1 MTVPLGSSTTLGA
14 STAPASGV
22 GPANAPSSAAPSVR
36 TGERITTRVAVLG
49 ASGYSGQEFARLAL
63 GHPGLKLSVL
73 ASREHAGRPAAELLP
88 GIDPRAVT
96 LPIVAEPR
104 ALVDLLADG
113 IFDTLVCCL
122 PHGAWQTVAAEHPAL
137 AAAPARII
145 DLSSDFRAGG
155 AHPGGEDYL
164 YGLPEAFRTVL
175 AGATRIANPGCYP
188 TAATLALLP
197 AAENGWLEEPVMVSA
212 LSGVSG
218 AGRSPAL
225 KTSFVELEGGA
236 SIYKAGAEHQHVPEM
251 ERNLER
257 LAGSAISVGFV
268 PQLAPMARGI
278 LLTANARLARPVT
291 PEEARAAYLARYEN
305 EPFVR
310 VLEPGAWPET
320 RAVKASNRCD
330 LAVTT
335 LHGGRTLLATAA
347 LDNLVKGA
355 AGQAL
360 QNLNLMLGW
369 PESWGLPVHGS
380 PW

>member
-1 MTVPLGSSTTLGA
+1 MKAPLDPPATKLDAAGSATATL
-14 STAPASGV
+14 
-22 GPANAPSSAAPSVR
+22 PSPSAVAGTR
-36 TGERITTRVAVLG
+36 QTTRVAVLG

-63 GHPGLKLSVL
+63 SHPGLVLSVL

-96 LPIVAEPR
+96 LPTVVEPG
-104 ALVDLLADG
+104 ALAGLLGDAL
-113 IFDTLVCCL
+113 FDTLVCCL
-122 PHGAWQTVAAEHPAL
+122 PHGAWKTLAAEHPAL
-137 AAAPARII
+137 ASGPARII
-145 DLSSDFRAGG
+145 DHSSDFRDGSAHAAGG
-155 AHPGGEDYL
+155 PAYV
-164 YGLPEAFRTVL
+164 YGLPEAFRDVIG
-175 AGATRIANPGCYP
+175 GATRIANPGCYP

-197 AAENGWLEEPVMVSA
+197 AAASGWLDEPVMVSA

-257 LAGSAISVGFV
+257 LAGGPVSVGFA
-268 PQLAPMARGI
+268 PQLAPMSRGI
-278 LLTANARLARPVT
+278 LLTANARLRKPVS
-291 PEEARAAYLARYEN
+291 PDEVRAAYLARYEG

-310 VLEPGAWPET
+310 VLEPGTWPET
-320 RAVKASNRCD
+320 RAVRGSNRCD
-330 LAVTT
+330 VAVTT